1 MKVRLAHLRPDF
13 RAIFLFSGLR
23 DGRASPYQL
32 NGGTKWVRYFF
43 LDVRDDI
50 SYVQILYNAKWSY
63 LCISD
68 ISAVLGN
75 NNQKQRIWFL
85 DDNIWFDAVKL
96 RKLFK
101 KNKRDIFNG
110 ICHEGGVSSRVAKT
124 LSVRQQCWPERFC
137 KSGKFLRDVHY
148 WLKNFRTLQY
158 KIHR

>member
-1 MKVRLAHLRPDF
+1 MIITQVIQVVQVIQVMQVRLAHLWPDF
-13 RAIFLFSGLR
+13 RVIFLFSGLR

-32 NGGTKWVRYFF
+32 NGGTKWVQYFF
-43 LDVRDDI
+43 FDLRDDI

-75 NNQKQRIWFL
+75 NNQKKIWFL

-101 KNKRDIFNG
+101 KKTKETFLMAFAMK
-110 ICHEGGVSSRVAKT
+110 GGSRVPLMLFSFFA
-124 LSVRQQCWPERFC
+124 
-137 KSGKFLRDVHY
+137 
-148 WLKNFRTLQY
+148 
-158 KIHR
+158 